1 MVNNMKSTNY
11 ISWDEYFMGVALLSS
26 YRSKDPNTKVGACI
40 VNQNKR
46 IIGIGYNGLPF
57 GCNDDEY
64 PWERDGDFLDTKYA
78 YVVHAEPNAILNS
91 TSSLAGATLYVSL
104 FPCNE
109 CMKLIIQSG
118 IKEIVYLSDKYDGT
132 PGNIASKKMAASAN
146 IICRQMNNVNIKVE
160 I

>member
-1 MVNNMKSTNY
+1 MKSTNY
-11 ISWDEYFMGVALLSS
+11 ISWDEYFMGVAVLSS

-40 VNQNKR
+40 VNKNKR
-46 IIGIGYNGLPF
+46 IIGIGYNGLPY

-64 PWERDGDFLDTKYA
+64 PWERQGDFLDTKYP

-91 TSSLAGATLYVSL
+91 TSSLEGATLYVSL

-118 IKEIVYLSDKYDGT
+118 IKEIVYLSDKYDGS
-132 PGNIASKKMAASAN
+132 PENFASKKMANSAN
-146 IICRQMNNVNIKVE
+146 IKCRQMQNVNIKVE